1 MTAVM
6 EYMRKLA
13 FLWTTSTYNNVIEAF
28 ANVGDVKNLEYT
40 FSQMCME
47 GMRAD
52 TKRFCC

>member
-1 MTAVM
+1 M